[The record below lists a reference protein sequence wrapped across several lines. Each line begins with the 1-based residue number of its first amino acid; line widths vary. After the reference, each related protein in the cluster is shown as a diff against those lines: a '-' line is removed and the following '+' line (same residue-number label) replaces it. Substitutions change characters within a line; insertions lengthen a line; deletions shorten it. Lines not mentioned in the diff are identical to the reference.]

1 MEKIRKELFIK
12 MGDEL
17 DPCNSLSGGNQ
28 QKVLLGKWLIMGPDI
43 LIIDEPTRGIDIS
56 AKSEIYA
63 ILNKLSEQGMAI
75 LVVSSE
81 MPEVIGMC
89 DRVLIFKGGNLA
101 GGLAHDELT
110 EQRIAYLATINTKE
124 TDKTVI
130 SQLVVK
136 KGKDNE

>member
-1 MEKIRKELFIK
+1 M
-12 MGDEL
+12 
-17 DPCNSLSGGNQ
+17 
-28 QKVLLGKWLIMGPDI
+28 
-43 LIIDEPTRGIDIS
+43 
-56 AKSEIYA
+56 
-63 ILNKLSEQGMAI
+63 
-75 LVVSSE
+75 
-81 MPEVIGMC
+81 IGMC